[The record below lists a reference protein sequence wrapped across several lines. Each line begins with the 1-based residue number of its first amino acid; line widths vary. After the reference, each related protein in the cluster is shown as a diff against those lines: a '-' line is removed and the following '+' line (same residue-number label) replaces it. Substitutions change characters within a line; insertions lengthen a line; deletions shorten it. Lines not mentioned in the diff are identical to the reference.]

1 MNQSNHLIT
10 PLAAMVVILSVA
22 VLLLLF
28 PKTQNQSTFTPT
40 PTITLENNI
49 YICPES
55 GWVDC
60 LPSLNAGVKYE
71 CTSEAINWYRV
82 NCPDFKG
89 AAL

>member
-1 MNQSNHLIT
+1 MNPTNRLIT
-10 PLAAMVVILSVA
+10 PLAAMVIILSVA
-22 VLLLLF
+22 ALLLLF
-28 PKTQNQSTFTPT
+28 PKTPNQSTLNLT
-40 PTITLENNI
+40 PTITPENNI

-60 LPSLNAGVKYE
+60 LPQLNAGVKYE
-71 CTSEAINWYRV
+71 CTSEALDWYRA

>member
-1 MNQSNHLIT
+1 MNPTNRLIT

-28 PKTQNQSTFTPT
+28 PKTQNYPT
-40 PTITLENNI
+40 HYT
-49 YICPES
+49 CPES
-55 GWVDC
+55 GRVDC
-60 LPSLNAGVKYE
+60 LPQQNVGVRYE
-71 CTSEAINWYRV
+71 CTSRAINWYRA

>member
-1 MNQSNHLIT
+1 MNPTNRLIT

-28 PKTQNQSTFTPT
+28 PRTQNQSTFAPT
-40 PTITLENNI
+40 PTVIPDNNT
-49 YICPES
+49 YTCPES

-60 LPSLNAGVKYE
+60 MPQLNSGVKYE
-71 CTSEAINWYRV
+71 CTSEAINWYRA

-89 AAL
+89 VAL